1 MMKKISLPSRLW
13 YENTERELT
22 FPGRW
27 QVDNLT
33 PCGFDKP
40 DLSRGQIKEKVDH
53 PLFGPPL
60 EELAQGKRQV
70 VIVFDDMTRPTPV
83 KDVDRKSV
91 V

>member
-1 MMKKISLPSRLW
+1 MSIANCPLKIMMKKISLPSRLW

-53 PLFGPPL
+53 PLFG
-60 EELAQGKRQV
+60 
-70 VIVFDDMTRPTPV
+70 
-83 KDVDRKSV
+83 DRKSV